1 MADEKT
7 TLLIDGDILVYQRT
21 AANEVETDWGDDL
34 WTLHSDASKSW
45 QEIVAEL
52 EWLREHLGADHIVIA
67 KSDDHNFRKDI
78 LPSYKANRKGTR
90 KPIGYRAMWEL
101 LELHE
106 DYEVFHR
113 PGLEGDDI
121 LGILATAKAQFPG
134 RKIVV
139 SLDKDLKTI
148 PGLLLNLNTA
158 RRGMRDDPS
167 TDLADYIYEVLPEDA
182 ADWHLEQTLTGD
194 PTDGYRGCPS
204 FGPVKV
210 AKLRD
215 TCGGRL
221 TWEGV
226 LSAYKKAGLSEE
238 DALIQARCARILQV
252 TDYDFKARRPIP
264 WLPHR

>member
-34 WTLHSDASKSW
+34 WTLHSDANKAW
-45 QEIVAEL
+45 QEIVSEL
-52 EWLREHLGADHIVIA
+52 EWLREQLGADHIVIA

-90 KPIGYRAMWEL
+90 KPVAYKAMWEM

-113 PGLEGDDI
+113 PGLEGDDV

-134 RKIVV
+134 RKIIV
-139 SLDKDLKTI
+139 SIDKDMRTI
-148 PGLLLNLNTA
+148 PGFLLNLNTA
-158 RRGMRDDPS
+158 RKGMAEDPS
-167 TDLADYIYEVLPEDA
+167 TDLGDYINLVTEEEAD
-182 ADWHLEQTLTGD
+182 DWHLEQTLTGD
-194 PTDGYRGCPS
+194 PTDGYKVCPS

-210 AKLRD
+210 SKLRES
-215 TCGGRL
+215 CGGEL
-221 TWEGV
+221 TWTGV
-226 LSAYKKAGLSEE
+226 VQAYEKAALTEE
-238 DALIQARCARILQV
+238 DALVQARCARILQV
-252 TDYDFKARRPIP
+252 EDYDFKKRQPIL
-264 WLPHR
+264 WLPRQ